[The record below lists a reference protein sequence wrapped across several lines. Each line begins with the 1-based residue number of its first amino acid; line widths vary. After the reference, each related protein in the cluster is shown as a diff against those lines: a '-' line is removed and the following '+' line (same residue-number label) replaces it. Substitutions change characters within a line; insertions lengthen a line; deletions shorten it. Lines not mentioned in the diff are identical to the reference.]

1 MEQRDAFAWLAQILR
16 DHHKADFGHESDFL
30 GCLTDRPNRRII
42 TMSHSVRYVLL
53 ISAIASCS
61 GFAAHAAPT
70 YTSSVFATAPAGT
83 SGPDSVTVA
92 AGSVWVA
99 YDGNALSS
107 DGSQPAGFSTVARYS
122 LSGAL
127 QKTYQVSGD
136 VDGLKYNQ
144 ASGLIWATQNQDANS
159 SVTLINPVTNA
170 MTPLHYAVTSATQG
184 VDDLVFTAGGTFLS
198 TTNPTV
204 ASDPTL
210 VKVVAGTS
218 PVQVTTVATA
228 GQIGTNIVTG
238 ATNYAPTVV
247 NTDSLTVAPNGDLVQ
262 TTGNRDT
269 LLFIKDA
276 GLSTQS
282 LSYLTLTAGGNAVS
296 GTDDSLFLTSSKGT
310 IFAAVS
316 NTNQVLAIEYSG
328 MAPGTLLA
336 SIGSLKEIGFI
347 DQANGNVT
355 PFVTGLSGIHGL
367 DSISAVPE
375 PANAFLMLGGLAAML
390 GINRRRAIHR
400 AAGK

>member
-1 MEQRDAFAWLAQILR
+1 
-16 DHHKADFGHESDFL
+16 
-30 GCLTDRPNRRII
+30 
-42 TMSHSVRYVLL
+42 MSHSVRYVLL

-136 VDGLKYNQ
+136 VDGLKYNP
-144 ASGLIWATQNQDANS
+144 ASGLLWATQNQDANS
-159 SVTLINPVTNA
+159 SVMLINPVTNA